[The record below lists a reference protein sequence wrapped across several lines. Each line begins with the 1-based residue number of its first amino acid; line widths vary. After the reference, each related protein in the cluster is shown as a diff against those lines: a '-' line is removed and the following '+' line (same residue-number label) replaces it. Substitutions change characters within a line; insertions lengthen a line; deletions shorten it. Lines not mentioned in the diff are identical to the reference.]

1 MRAPRS
7 NLVCANEKF
16 CDRFAVAA
24 ISFQSLRFYRI
35 VTQIFFHRRI
45 SSGWQ
50 FAIQISVQILLGG
63 RYRTHV
69 TTPVVGKSWPS
80 SSARKR

>member
-1 MRAPRS
+1 MRARRN

-35 VTQIFFHRRI
+35 VTQIFFHRRN
-45 SSGWQ
+45 SFGWQ
-50 FAIQISVQILLGG
+50 FAIQISV
-63 RYRTHV
+63 
-69 TTPVVGKSWPS
+69 
-80 SSARKR
+80 